1 MFLQNDASKEGM
13 MPKDANIVDWT
24 PDLESHSETPHRVG
38 KEGSTHHDNA
48 SMEWNEPTS
57 AIVGSR

>member
-24 PDLESHSETPHRVG
+24 PDLESHSETPH
-38 KEGSTHHDNA
+38 
-48 SMEWNEPTS
+48 
-57 AIVGSR
+57 